1 MRIFFVATLFVLSL
15 MVFSGCSSVP
25 EGTVAIKN
33 LQQTIEQ
40 QIGQEVVVVG
50 SVDTNVGGM
59 SITRLFRLYKGNN
72 AVWASIP
79 EGDGAPPQG
88 VRVRVTGV
96 IKENDFPG
104 GVGRMVYIESSSIKM
119 E

>member
-1 MRIFFVATLFVLSL
+1 MKKFSIAILFGLL
-15 MVFSGCSSVP
+15 LITFTGCSSVP
-25 EGTVAIKN
+25 DGTVALKE

-40 QIGQEVVVVG
+40 QIGQKVVVIG
-50 SVDTNVGGM
+50 SVDTSASGM
-59 SITRLFRLYKGNN
+59 SLTRLFRLYKGGD

-79 EGDGAPPQG
+79 EGNEAPPQG

-96 IKENDFPG
+96 VAEKDFPG
-104 GVGRMVYIESSSIKM
+104 GVGKKVYIESQSISM

>member
-1 MRIFFVATLFVLSL
+1 MPLGLLMMFFA
-15 MVFSGCSSVP
+15 GCSSAP
-25 EGTVAIKN
+25 EGTIAIKE
-33 LQQTIEQ
+33 LQNTIEQ
-40 QIGQEVVVVG
+40 RIGQEVVSVG

-59 SITRLFRLYKGNN
+59 SITKLFRLYRGND

-79 EGDGAPPQG
+79 EGEPAPPQG

-96 IKENDFPG
+96 VKAGEFQG
-104 GVGRMVYIESSSIKM
+104 GIGRVVYIEAKSIRM